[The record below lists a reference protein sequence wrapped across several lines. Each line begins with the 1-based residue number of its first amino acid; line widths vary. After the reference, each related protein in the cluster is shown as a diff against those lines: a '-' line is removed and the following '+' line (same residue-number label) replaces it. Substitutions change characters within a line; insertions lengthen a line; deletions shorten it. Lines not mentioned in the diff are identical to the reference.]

1 MARSRPLLALLAAV
15 ALFAGASA
23 ALPWPS
29 FPSWE
34 SARLSRLPSLKAW
47 AAKKD
52 CKTVF
57 NIIESRDD
65 LGILT
70 KAVNAAD
77 LDDTLDDP
85 KAVLTVFAP
94 TDDAFEALLERL
106 NMDLDTLLSNKAL
119 LVRVLDYHVA
129 PGAALKEEDLQD
141 GQKIATMARMPPL
154 IGPREN
160 VTVRIGADESIIID
174 GLGSD
179 ARVIETD
186 IVACA
191 SVVHVV
197 DTVLLPDPLPG
208 EKE

>member
-1 MARSRPLLALLAAV
+1 MARSRPLLALVAAV

-34 SARLSRLPSLKAW
+34 SARLPSLKVW
-47 AAKKD
+47 ATKD

-65 LGILT
+65 LSILT
-70 KAVNAAD
+70 KAVKAAG

-94 TDDAFEALLERL
+94 TDEAFEGLLQRL

-129 PGAALKEEDLQD
+129 PGAALMEEDLQD

-179 ARVIETD
+179 AKVLETD

-191 SVVHVV
+191 SVVHIV
-197 DTVLLPDPLPG
+197 DSVLLPDPLPG
-208 EKE
+208 AKE

>member
-1 MARSRPLLALLAAV
+1 MARSRPLLALVAAV

-29 FPSWE
+29 SWA
-34 SARLSRLPSLKAW
+34 S
-47 AAKKD
+47 KKD

-57 NIIESRDD
+57 NIIESRDE
-65 LGILT
+65 LSILT
-70 KAVNAAD
+70 KAVKAAD

-85 KAVLTVFAP
+85 KTVLTVFAP
-94 TDDAFEALLERL
+94 TDEAFEALLERL

-129 PGAALKEEDLQD
+129 PGSALKEEDLQD

-160 VTVRIGADESIIID
+160 VTVRIGADDSIIID

-179 ARVIETD
+179 ASTCPRYGYRV
-186 IVACA
+186 VASLC
-191 SVVHVV
+191 
-197 DTVLLPDPLPG
+197 
-208 EKE
+208 

>member
-1 MARSRPLLALLAAV
+1 MARSRPLLALFAAV
-15 ALFAGASA
+15 ALLAGVSA
-23 ALPWPS
+23 ALPWPRS

-57 NIIESRDD
+57 NIIESRDH
-65 LGILT
+65 LSILT
-70 KAVNAAD
+70 KAVKAAD

-94 TDDAFEALLERL
+94 TDEAFEALLERL
-106 NMDLDTLLSNKAL
+106 NMDLDALLSNKAL

-179 ARVIETD
+179 AS
-186 IVACA
+186 ACPCYGYFA
-191 SVVHVV
+191 AAHRFLR
-197 DTVLLPDPLPG
+197 TRYPFRFPQR
-208 EKE
+208 

>member
-1 MARSRPLLALLAAV
+1 MVTLLRRLQSRADASYALLAPQI
-15 ALFAGASA
+15 L
-23 ALPWPS
+23 
-29 FPSWE
+29 E
-34 SARLSRLPSLKAW
+34 Q
-47 AAKKD
+47 
-52 CKTVF
+52 
-57 NIIESRDD
+57 RDD
-65 LGILT
+65 LSILC
-70 KAVNAAD
+70 KAVKAAD

-94 TDDAFEALLERL
+94 TDDAFHALLERL

-129 PGAALKEEDLQD
+129 PGAALKADDLEDGL
-141 GQKIATMARMPPL
+141 KIATMARMPPL

-160 VTVRIGADESIIID
+160 VTVRFGADGSVVID

-179 ARVIETD
+179 AKVIETD

-191 SVVHVV
+191 SVIHVV

-208 EKE
+208 LLQKE